1 MKSSERIGRN
11 QFMMTSLDEMIDDN
25 SNVRVIDAYVQTLDV
40 EKLGYQ
46 VYTNKVGRPAYN
58 PKDLIGLY
66 LYSYMSKVMSS
77 RMMEQQTYINIEIMW
92 LLNGAHPD
100 HSTIAAFRSK
110 NSQAL
115 TNTFH
120 DFTKTC
126 IELGLVGGNIVSVD
140 GTKLHA
146 NNNKKRN
153 FSANSLSKKIAHI
166 DEQISEYFST
176 LDRNDSTNNDLQ
188 ELESRKNS
196 YQDMLEQLHNSDET
210 QISTTD
216 PDSRLMDNKKG
227 GLDVAYN
234 IQATVDEKNA
244 LVIDQYV
251 INAPT
256 DQGELSRASARSQE
270 ILSTKDITILADKG
284 YYNGQD
290 LEKSFSLGV
299 TPIVSR
305 QNPPKRKGIYSVDD
319 FIYNEQNDS
328 FTCPQNKLL
337 IRISNDNSK
346 HQVYANKEACRN
358 CPYKSQCF
366 KQGGKHKYRRII
378 KDMHFKTLLKVD
390 RLFETAKELYHIRQE
405 LSEHVFGS
413 IKRQLGFPQLNVR
426 TKLKV
431 EGEVSLL
438 FLGYN
443 LKRVI
448 NIIGTTELIKYF
460 KARTNSVVSTIIT
473 TILRLL
479 KSKSRKSNIMVVI
492 LNYSTV

>member
-1 MKSSERIGRN
+1 MALN
-11 QFMMTSLDEMIDDN
+11 
-25 SNVRVIDAYVQTLDV
+25 YVPIIT
-40 EKLGYQ
+40 
-46 VYTNKVGRPAYN
+46 
-58 PKDLIGLY
+58 
-66 LYSYMSKVMSS
+66 
-77 RMMEQQTYINIEIMW
+77 
-92 LLNGAHPD
+92 
-100 HSTIAAFRSK
+100 
-110 NSQAL
+110 
-115 TNTFH
+115 
-120 DFTKTC
+120 
-126 IELGLVGGNIVSVD
+126 
-140 GTKLHA
+140 
-146 NNNKKRN
+146 KKRN

-166 DEQISEYFST
+166 DEQISEYLSA
-176 LDRNDSTNNDLQ
+176 LDRNDHAKDDLQ
-188 ELESRKNS
+188 MLESRKAS
-196 YQDMLEQLHNSDET
+196 YQEMLEQLNNSDET

-234 IQATVDEKNA
+234 IQATVDAKNS

-290 LEKSFSLGV
+290 LGKTFSLGV

-305 QNPPKRKGIYSVDD
+305 QNPPVRKGMYSLND
-319 FIYNEQNDS
+319 FIYNEENDS

-337 IRISNDNSK
+337 TRISNDTSK
-346 HQVYANKEACRN
+346 HQVYANKEACRS

-366 KQGGKHKYRRII
+366 KQGGKHKYRKII
-378 KDMHFKTLLKVD
+378 KDIHFKTMLKAD

-448 NIIGTTELIKYF
+448 NIIGNTELVRYF
-460 KARTNSVVSTIIT
+460 KEHTNSVLSKTITVFLNFHRIK
-473 TILRLL
+473 RENQMLL
-479 KSKSRKSNIMVVI
+479 VR
-492 LNYSTV
+492 

>member
-1 MKSSERIGRN
+1 MKRSAKIDRN
-11 QFMMTSLDEMIDDN
+11 QFMITSLDEMIDTN
-25 SNVRVIDAYVQTLDV
+25 SNVRVIDAYVQSIDV

-66 LYSYMSKVMSS
+66 LYSYMSRVMSS
-77 RMMEQQTYINIEIMW
+77 RMMEHQTYINLEIMW

-120 DFTKTC
+120 NFTKTC
-126 IELGLVGGNIVSVD
+126 IELGLVGCSIISVD

-153 FSANSLSKKIAHI
+153 FSAKSLSKKIAHI

-176 LDRNDSTNNDLQ
+176 LDKNDSSNNDLQ
-188 ELESRKNS
+188 QLESRKHS
-196 YQDMLEQLHNSDET
+196 YQDMLEELDNSDET

-227 GLDVAYN
+227 GLDVSYN
-234 IQATVDEKNA
+234 IQATVDSKNA

-251 INAPT
+251 TNAPT
-256 DQGELSRASARSQE
+256 DQGELSEASARSQE
-270 ILSTKDITILADKG
+270 ILSTKNITVLADKG

-290 LEKSFSLGV
+290 LEKSFCLGI
-299 TPIVSR
+299 TPVVSR
-305 QNPPKRKGIYSVDD
+305 QKPPKRKGMYSLDD
-319 FIYNEQNDS
+319 FIYDEQIDS

-337 IRISNDNSK
+337 TKISSNNAQQS
-346 HQVYANKEACRN
+346 VYANKDACRS
-358 CPYKSQCF
+358 CPYKSECF
-366 KQGGKHKYRRII
+366 KQDGRYKYRRIC
-378 KDMHFKTLLKVD
+378 KDHHFKTLLKAD
-390 RLFETAKELYHIRQE
+390 RLFEKSKELYHIRQE

-426 TKLKV
+426 TKPKV

-448 NIIGTTELIKYF
+448 NIVGNTELIRYF
-460 KARTNSVVSTIIT
+460 RERTNSVLKQFLSISLNICN
-473 TILRLL
+473 LR
-479 KSKSRKSNIMVVI
+479 
-492 LNYSTV
+492 YCE

>member
-1 MKSSERIGRN
+1 MKSNDRIDRN
-11 QFMMTSLDEMIDDN
+11 QFMITSLDDMIDEN
-25 SNVRVIDAYVQTLDV
+25 SNVRVIDAYVKSLDV
-40 EKLGYQ
+40 DKLGYK
-46 VYTNKVGRPAYN
+46 VYTNKVGRPAYD
-58 PKDLIGLY
+58 PRDLIGLY
-66 LYSYMSKVMSS
+66 LYSYMSRVMSS

-126 IELGLVGGNIVSVD
+126 IKLGLVGGSIVSVD
-140 GTKLHA
+140 GTKLRA

-166 DEQISEYFST
+166 DEQISEYLSA
-176 LDRNDSTNNDLQ
+176 LDRNDHAKDDLQ
-188 ELESRKNS
+188 MLESRKAS
-196 YQDMLEQLHNSDET
+196 YQEMLEQLNNSDET

-234 IQATVDEKNA
+234 IQATVDAKNS

-290 LEKSFSLGV
+290 LEKTFSLGV

-305 QNPPKRKGIYSVDD
+305 QNPPVRKGMYSLND
-319 FIYNEQNDS
+319 FIYNEENDS

-337 IRISNDNSK
+337 TRISNDTSK
-346 HQVYANKEACRN
+346 HQVYANKEACRS

-366 KQGGKHKYRRII
+366 KQGGKHKYRKII
-378 KDMHFKTLLKVD
+378 KDIHFKTMLKAD

-448 NIIGTTELIKYF
+448 NIIGNTELVRYF
-460 KARTNSVVSTIIT
+460 KEHTNSVLSKTITVFLNFHRIK
-473 TILRLL
+473 RENQMLL
-479 KSKSRKSNIMVVI
+479 VR
-492 LNYSTV
+492 

>member
-1 MKSSERIGRN
+1 MKSNDRIDRN
-11 QFMMTSLDEMIDDN
+11 QFMITSLDDMIDEN
-25 SNVRVIDAYVQTLDV
+25 SNVRVIDAYVKSLDV
-40 EKLGYQ
+40 DKLGYK
-46 VYTNKVGRPAYN
+46 VYTNKVGRPAYD
-58 PKDLIGLY
+58 PRDLIGLY
-66 LYSYMSKVMSS
+66 LYSYMSRVMSS

-126 IELGLVGGNIVSVD
+126 IKLGLVGGSIVSVD
-140 GTKLHA
+140 GTKLRA

-166 DEQISEYFST
+166 DEQISEYLSA
-176 LDRNDSTNNDLQ
+176 LDRNDHAKDDLQ
-188 ELESRKNS
+188 MLESRKAS
-196 YQDMLEQLHNSDET
+196 YQEMLEQLNNSDET

-234 IQATVDEKNA
+234 IQATVDAKNS

-290 LEKSFSLGV
+290 LGKTFSLGV

-305 QNPPKRKGIYSVDD
+305 QNPPVRKGMYSLND
-319 FIYNEQNDS
+319 FIYNEENDS

-337 IRISNDNSK
+337 TRISNDTSK
-346 HQVYANKEACRN
+346 HQVYANKEACRS

-366 KQGGKHKYRRII
+366 KQGGKHKYRKII
-378 KDMHFKTLLKVD
+378 KDIHFKTMLKAD

-448 NIIGTTELIKYF
+448 NIIGNTELVRYF
-460 KARTNSVVSTIIT
+460 KEHTNSVLSKTITVFLNFHRIK
-473 TILRLL
+473 RENQMLL
-479 KSKSRKSNIMVVI
+479 VR
-492 LNYSTV
+492 

>member
-1 MKSSERIGRN
+1 MKSNDRIDRN
-11 QFMMTSLDEMIDDN
+11 QFMITSLDDMIDEN
-25 SNVRVIDAYVQTLDV
+25 SNVRVIDAYVKSLDV
-40 EKLGYQ
+40 DKLGYK
-46 VYTNKVGRPAYN
+46 VYTNKVGRPAYD
-58 PKDLIGLY
+58 PRDLIGLY
-66 LYSYMSKVMSS
+66 LYSYMSRVMSS

-126 IELGLVGGNIVSVD
+126 IKLGLVGGSIVSVD
-140 GTKLHA
+140 GTKLRA

-166 DEQISEYFST
+166 DEQISEYLSA
-176 LDRNDSTNNDLQ
+176 LDRNDHAKDDLQ
-188 ELESRKNS
+188 MLESRKAS
-196 YQDMLEQLHNSDET
+196 YQEMLEQLNNSDET

-234 IQATVDEKNA
+234 IQATVDAKNS

-290 LEKSFSLGV
+290 LEKTFSLGV

-305 QNPPKRKGIYSVDD
+305 QNPPVRKGMYSLND
-319 FIYNEQNDS
+319 FIYNEENDS

-337 IRISNDNSK
+337 TKISNDTSK
-346 HQVYANKEACRN
+346 HQVYANKEACRS

-366 KQGGKHKYRRII
+366 KQGGKHKYRKII
-378 KDMHFKTLLKVD
+378 KDIHFKTMLKAD

-448 NIIGTTELIKYF
+448 NIIGNTELVRYF
-460 KARTNSVVSTIIT
+460 KEHTNSVLSKTITVFLNFHRIK
-473 TILRLL
+473 RENQMLL
-479 KSKSRKSNIMVVI
+479 VR
-492 LNYSTV
+492 

>member
-1 MKSSERIGRN
+1 MKSNDRIDRN
-11 QFMMTSLDEMIDDN
+11 QFMITSLDDMIDEN
-25 SNVRVIDAYVQTLDV
+25 SNVRIIDAYVKSLDV
-40 EKLGYQ
+40 DKLGYK
-46 VYTNKVGRPAYN
+46 VYTNKVGRPAYD
-58 PKDLIGLY
+58 PRDLIGLY
-66 LYSYMSKVMSS
+66 LYSYMSRVMSS

-126 IELGLVGGNIVSVD
+126 IKLGLVGGSIVSVD
-140 GTKLHA
+140 GTKLRA

-166 DEQISEYFST
+166 DEQISEYLSA
-176 LDRNDSTNNDLQ
+176 LDRNDHAKDDLQ
-188 ELESRKNS
+188 ILESRKAS
-196 YQDMLEQLHNSDET
+196 YQEMLEQLNNSDET

-234 IQATVDEKNA
+234 IQATVDAKNA

-290 LEKSFSLGV
+290 LEKTFSLGV

-305 QNPPKRKGIYSVDD
+305 QNPPVRKGMYSLND
-319 FIYNEQNDS
+319 FIYNEENDS

-337 IRISNDNSK
+337 TRISNDTSK
-346 HQVYANKEACRN
+346 HQVYANKEACRS

-366 KQGGKHKYRRII
+366 KQGGKHKYRKII
-378 KDMHFKTLLKVD
+378 KDIHFKTMLKAD
-390 RLFETAKELYHIRQE
+390 RLFETTKELYHIRQE

-426 TKLKV
+426 TKPKV

-448 NIIGTTELIKYF
+448 NIIGNTELIRYF
-460 KARTNSVVSTIIT
+460 NEHTNSILSKIIT
-473 TILRLL
+473 VFLKFHRIKRENQMLL
-479 KSKSRKSNIMVVI
+479 VR
-492 LNYSTV
+492 

>member
-1 MKSSERIGRN
+1 MKSSERIDRN
-11 QFMMTSLDEMIDDN
+11 QFMMTSLDEMIDEN
-25 SNVRVIDAYVQTLDV
+25 SNVRVIDAYVQSLDV

-46 VYTNKVGRPAYN
+46 VYANKVGRPAYN
-58 PKDLIGLY
+58 PKDMIGLY
-66 LYSYMSKVMSS
+66 LYSYMSRVMSS
-77 RMMEQQTYINIEIMW
+77 RMMEHQTYINLEIMW

-126 IELGLVGGNIVSVD
+126 IELGLVGGTVVSVD
-140 GTKLHA
+140 GTKLRA

-153 FSANSLSKKIAHI
+153 FSAKSLSKKIAHI

-176 LDRNDSTNNDLQ
+176 LDKNDSTNNDLQ
-188 ELESRKNS
+188 ELEIRKNS
-196 YQDMLEQLHNSDET
+196 YQDMLEQLINSDES

-234 IQATVDEKNA
+234 IQATVDSKNA

-284 YYNGQD
+284 YYNGKD

-305 QNPPKRKGIYSVDD
+305 QNPPKRKGMYSPYD

-337 IRISNDNSK
+337 IKISNDNSK
-346 HQVYANKEACRN
+346 RQVYANKEACRS

-366 KQGGKHKYRRII
+366 KQDGKHKYRRII
-378 KDMHFKTLLKVD
+378 RDAHFKTLLKAD
-390 RLFETAKELYHIRQE
+390 TLFENSKELYHIRQE

-426 TKLKV
+426 TKPKV

-448 NIIGTTELIKYF
+448 NIIGNTELIRYF
-460 KARTNSVVSTIIT
+460 REHTNSILSKIIAIFFGFHKIKSKKSNVVSQIAI
-473 TILRLL
+473 
-479 KSKSRKSNIMVVI
+479 
-492 LNYSTV
+492 YSTV

>member
-1 MKSSERIGRN
+1 MKSSERIDRN

-25 SNVRVIDAYVQTLDV
+25 SNVRVINAYVQTLDV

-58 PKDLIGLY
+58 PKDMIGLY
-66 LYSYMSKVMSS
+66 LYSYMSRVMSS
-77 RMMEQQTYINIEIMW
+77 RTMEQQTYINLEVMW

-110 NSQAL
+110 NSEAL

-126 IELGLVGGNIVSVD
+126 IKLGLISGNIVSVD
-140 GTKLHA
+140 GTKLRA

-153 FSANSLSKKIAHI
+153 FSAKSLTKKIDHI
-166 DEQISEYFST
+166 DEQISLYFST
-176 LDRNDSTNNDLQ
+176 LDKNDKSNEELQ
-188 ELESRKNS
+188 ILKARKESYENMLNELN
-196 YQDMLEQLHNSDET
+196 NSDET

-227 GLDVAYN
+227 GLDVSYN
-234 IQATVDEKNA
+234 IQATVDSKNA

-256 DQGELSRASARSQE
+256 DQGELSKASSRSQE
-270 ILSTKDITILADKG
+270 ILSTKDLIVLADKG
-284 YYNGQD
+284 YYNGED
-290 LEKSFSLGV
+290 LDKCFSLGV
-299 TPIVSR
+299 TPVVSR
-305 QNPPKRKGIYSVDD
+305 QNPPKRKGMYSLDD
-319 FIYNEQNDS
+319 FIYDKTNGS
-328 FTCPQNKLL
+328 FICPQNKTLTK
-337 IRISNDNSK
+337 ISNDNSK
-346 HQVYANKEACRN
+346 RQVYANKEACRS

-366 KQGGKHKYRRII
+366 KQDGKHKYRRII
-378 KDMHFKTLLKVD
+378 KDIHFKTFLKAD
-390 RLFETAKELYHIRQE
+390 SLFEHAKELYHIRQE

-426 TKLKV
+426 TKPKV
-431 EGEVSLL
+431 QGEVSLL

-443 LKRVI
+443 FKRVI
-448 NIIGTTELIKYF
+448 NIMGNTELIRYF
-460 KARTNSVVSTIIT
+460 KEQTNSALSKIT
-473 TILRLL
+473 AIFL
-479 KSKSRKSNIMVVI
+479 KFRKTRNNKSNVVNQVAI
-492 LNYSTV
+492 YSTV

>member
-1 MKSSERIGRN
+1 MKSNDRIDRN
-11 QFMMTSLDEMIDDN
+11 QFMITSLDDMIDEN
-25 SNVRVIDAYVQTLDV
+25 SNVRIIDAYVKSLDV
-40 EKLGYQ
+40 DKLGYK
-46 VYTNKVGRPAYN
+46 VYTNKVGRPAYD
-58 PKDLIGLY
+58 PRDLIGLY
-66 LYSYMSKVMSS
+66 LYSYMSRVMSS

-126 IELGLVGGNIVSVD
+126 IKLGLVGGSIVSVD
-140 GTKLHA
+140 GTKLRA

-166 DEQISEYFST
+166 DEQISEYLSA
-176 LDRNDSTNNDLQ
+176 LDRNDHAKDDLQ
-188 ELESRKNS
+188 ILESRKAS
-196 YQDMLEQLHNSDET
+196 YQEMLEQLNNSDET

-234 IQATVDEKNA
+234 IQATVDAKNA

-290 LEKSFSLGV
+290 LEKTFSLGV

-305 QNPPKRKGIYSVDD
+305 QNPPVRKGMYSLND
-319 FIYNEQNDS
+319 FIYNEENDS

-337 IRISNDNSK
+337 TRISNDTSK
-346 HQVYANKEACRN
+346 HQVYANKEACRS

-366 KQGGKHKYRRII
+366 KQGGKHKYRKII
-378 KDMHFKTLLKVD
+378 KDIHFKTMLKAD
-390 RLFETAKELYHIRQE
+390 RLFETTKELYHIRQE

-426 TKLKV
+426 TKPKV

-448 NIIGTTELIKYF
+448 NIIGNTELIRYF
-460 KARTNSVVSTIIT
+460 NEHTNSILSKIIT
-473 TILRLL
+473 VFLKFHRIKRKNQMLL
-479 KSKSRKSNIMVVI
+479 VR
-492 LNYSTV
+492 